1 MKPLKKKTKIILAVA
16 AIALVG
22 IGYFIKPLFGRNGKS
37 EIVPILSAATQS
49 GFKCEW
55 AGFVK
60 SRKTGLFQI
69 FVACDVSSALE
80 DTTIKNQ
87 DEMSRA
93 IEDRFIAKIASE
105 VPNEKN
111 LSVAFISRVDQNV
124 VLCTDVREKQ
134 IKRSWYDSY
143 DNYCMP

>member
-1 MKPLKKKTKIILAVA
+1 MKKKTKITLAIV

-22 IGYFIKPLFGRNGKS
+22 VGYFIKPLFGRNGKS
-37 EIVPILSAATQS
+37 DIAPILLAAAQS

-69 FVACDVSSALE
+69 FVACDVTSAIE
-80 DTTIKNQ
+80 DTTINNQ
-87 DEMSRA
+87 DEMTKA
-93 IEDRFIAKIASE
+93 IEERFIAKIASE
-105 VPNEKN
+105 VPDEEN

-124 VLCTDVREKQ
+124 VLCTDVRKKQ
-134 IKRSWYDSY
+134 IKKSWYDSY